1 MQEDVV
7 NRNARSGALAA
18 FWNDPDKRR
27 AMALSVVLHLLVF
40 LLLLVASLVPRPEP
54 LPAYIVIDVGT
65 PAHAEESVQAPT
77 AEEPALPAPEPQV
90 ASTEIG
96 DPRELAAPEQATTA
110 PEEAQVT
117 AQPPAPA
124 APPAEAAAAPPEPAE
139 AAEVP
144 APPLPQPQVAEAA
157 PLEEPLPLAEVPATT
172 LPEIDPVALDPRPL
186 ADPISIPRPQARA
199 EVSEARAVAM
209 QPSANVS
216 EARELSAPQPS
227 AAVAESRPL
236 EVPQASAAVAQST
249 GLAAP
254 NATASV
260 APARQL
266 EAPGVQAQVAG
277 AVDLSSS
284 GVQAAVSGHTPLAPP
299 AVSALVGSRRD
310 VAVTPQAQVAQVRDV
325 PLPTLRAEVL
335 APAAQA
341 GAPTDD
347 GRATGATDVEATTI
361 SPRQPGGNA
370 ATAGQT
376 GPLDPLATAA
386 GRGRAAGPDGVGEGT
401 GAPPQPSR
409 PPFSTRREQ
418 PLAVLLDNVGG
429 YPQHGLREA
438 SMIVEMPV
446 EGGLTRLM
454 TIYDRTDPERVGPV
468 RSARDYFVQ
477 LAERSSAVL
486 VHDGGSPGAM
496 IAIGAS
502 SVPTLNAYSS
512 GQLFARAG
520 ERSAPYNLYSLGTD
534 LRSAVAR
541 MLPGDGRIVTGT
553 VFAPGDGARTVSEVQ
568 VRYSGAYGSG
578 FRYDSA
584 LGAYR
589 WVRDGEPANHP
600 DGQIVLMDAVL
611 VGEITAR
618 LQPGDTAG
626 RLYIPLDGGDATLYL
641 RGRAVRGS
649 WLVSDGDGIRFRTA
663 DGELVDL
670 APYRTWVM
678 LTPTYDTR
686 VER

>member
-1 MQEDVV
+1 
-7 NRNARSGALAA
+7 
-18 FWNDPDKRR
+18 
-27 AMALSVVLHLLVF
+27 
-40 LLLLVASLVPRPEP
+40 
-54 LPAYIVIDVGT
+54 
-65 PAHAEESVQAPT
+65 
-77 AEEPALPAPEPQV
+77 
-90 ASTEIG
+90 
-96 DPRELAAPEQATTA
+96 
-110 PEEAQVT
+110 
-117 AQPPAPA
+117 
-124 APPAEAAAAPPEPAE
+124 
-139 AAEVP
+139 
-144 APPLPQPQVAEAA
+144 
-157 PLEEPLPLAEVPATT
+157 
-172 LPEIDPVALDPRPL
+172 
-186 ADPISIPRPQARA
+186 
-199 EVSEARAVAM
+199 
-209 QPSANVS
+209 
-216 EARELSAPQPS
+216 SAPQPS

-236 EVPQASAAVAQST
+236 EVPQASAAVAQAT

-254 NATASV
+254 NATSSV

-553 VFAPGDGARTVSEVQ
+553 VFAPGDG
-568 VRYSGAYGSG
+568 
-578 FRYDSA
+578 
-584 LGAYR
+584 
-589 WVRDGEPANHP
+589 
-600 DGQIVLMDAVL
+600 
-611 VGEITAR
+611 
-618 LQPGDTAG
+618 
-626 RLYIPLDGGDATLYL
+626 
-641 RGRAVRGS
+641 
-649 WLVSDGDGIRFRTA
+649 
-663 DGELVDL
+663 
-670 APYRTWVM
+670 
-678 LTPTYDTR
+678 
-686 VER
+686 

>member
-1 MQEDVV
+1 M
-7 NRNARSGALAA
+7 
-18 FWNDPDKRR
+18 
-27 AMALSVVLHLLVF
+27 
-40 LLLLVASLVPRPEP
+40 
-54 LPAYIVIDVGT
+54 
-65 PAHAEESVQAPT
+65 
-77 AEEPALPAPEPQV
+77 
-90 ASTEIG
+90 
-96 DPRELAAPEQATTA
+96 
-110 PEEAQVT
+110 
-117 AQPPAPA
+117 
-124 APPAEAAAAPPEPAE
+124 
-139 AAEVP
+139 
-144 APPLPQPQVAEAA
+144 
-157 PLEEPLPLAEVPATT
+157 
-172 LPEIDPVALDPRPL
+172 
-186 ADPISIPRPQARA
+186 
-199 EVSEARAVAM
+199 
-209 QPSANVS
+209 
-216 EARELSAPQPS
+216 
-227 AAVAESRPL
+227 
-236 EVPQASAAVAQST
+236 
-249 GLAAP
+249 
-254 NATASV
+254 
-260 APARQL
+260 
-266 EAPGVQAQVAG
+266 
-277 AVDLSSS
+277 
-284 GVQAAVSGHTPLAPP
+284 
-299 AVSALVGSRRD
+299 
-310 VAVTPQAQVAQVRDV
+310 
-325 PLPTLRAEVL
+325 
-335 APAAQA
+335 
-341 GAPTDD
+341 
-347 GRATGATDVEATTI
+347 
-361 SPRQPGGNA
+361 
-370 ATAGQT
+370 
-376 GPLDPLATAA
+376 
-386 GRGRAAGPDGVGEGT
+386 
-401 GAPPQPSR
+401 
-409 PPFSTRREQ
+409 
-418 PLAVLLDNVGG
+418 
-429 YPQHGLREA
+429 
-438 SMIVEMPV
+438 
-446 EGGLTRLM
+446 
-454 TIYDRTDPERVGPV
+454 